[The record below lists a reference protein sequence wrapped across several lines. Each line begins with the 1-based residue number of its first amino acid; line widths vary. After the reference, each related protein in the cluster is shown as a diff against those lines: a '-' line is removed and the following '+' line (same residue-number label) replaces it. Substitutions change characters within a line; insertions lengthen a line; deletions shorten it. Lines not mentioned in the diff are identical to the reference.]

1 MCILSS
7 IHNMHI
13 CDYTVSAANF
23 FSPLECLHKPY
34 KKPTIA
40 VTSII
45 TAVIVT
51 ENIIRYIITIIII
64 LLLLYKRET
73 SNYKI
78 HFCFSAKVLAV

>member
-1 MCILSS
+1 MCISS

-13 CDYTVSAANF
+13 SDYTVSAANF
-23 FSPLECLHKPY
+23 FSLLECLHKPY
-34 KKPTIA
+34 RKPTIA

-45 TAVIVT
+45 IAVIVT

-64 LLLLYKRET
+64 LLLYKREA